1 MRDGRV
7 DGWTFGRTLVSPS
20 VGGKEGRSGGR
31 EVNRTD
37 SRGGRTH
44 GPTADGRTCR
54 RWKREAVRRTVL
66 GTDGRAVPRST
77 VGRADRR
84 KNGRKNGR
92 ADGRS
97 HRLELDQSQ
106 RSGADWTPDRAVGQS
121 KERQEQTPR
130 DVLCAWVQRSAAPAC
145 QFRDGSQPC
154 PIGGGHFRLL
164 RG

>member
-1 MRDGRV
+1 MRDG
-7 DGWTFGRTLVSPS
+7 PS
-20 VGGKEGRSGGR
+20 VGGKGGRSGGR

-37 SRGGRTH
+37 SRGGWTH
-44 GPTADGRTCR
+44 GPTADGRTYR

-106 RSGADWTPDRAVGQS
+106 RSGADWTPDRAAGKS

-130 DVLCAWVQRSAAPAC
+130 DAWVQRSAAPAS

-154 PIGGGHFRLL
+154 RTGGGHPRQL